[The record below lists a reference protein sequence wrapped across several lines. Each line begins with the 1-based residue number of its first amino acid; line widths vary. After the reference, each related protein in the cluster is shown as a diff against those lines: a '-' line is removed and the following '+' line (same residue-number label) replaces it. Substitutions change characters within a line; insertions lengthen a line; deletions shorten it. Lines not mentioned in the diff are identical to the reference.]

1 MNKIRT
7 YFLFLALSLSV
18 ILTKENEDYCDCSII
33 DLGKES
39 KTELNKN
46 YCLCYGAHSQKN
58 GYIIYQ
64 ISSSI
69 KLNVNE
75 SILFNIS
82 SKKEAQ
88 YKENNSDFKPINY
101 VVEESES
108 ETNIYTVVYTV
119 AISVE
124 ENKFGYITL
133 VNLPEMGKIKVKP
146 VFSSYSSIVVTLIV
160 FSLFVIA
167 MVAIIIYII
176 IKCCFKN
183 NDK

>member
-7 YFLFLALSLSV
+7 YFLFLALSLSI
-18 ILTKENEDYCDCSII
+18 ILTKENEDDCECSII
-33 DLGKES
+33 DLGKE
-39 KTELNKN
+39 KETELDNN
-46 YCLCYGAHSQKN
+46 YCLCYGTQSQKN

-64 ISSSI
+64 IEIDSSI
-69 KLNVNE
+69 KLTVPLNKF
-75 SILFNIS
+75 ILFNIS
-82 SKKEAQ
+82 YNNTVQ
-88 YKENNSDFKPINY
+88 YNKNNSDFKPINY
-101 VVEESES
+101 VVEESDS
-108 ETNIYTVVYTV
+108 EANIYTV

-124 ENKFGYITL
+124 EKQFGYITL
-133 VNLPEMGKIKVKP
+133 LNLTGTGKIKVKP
-146 VFSSYSSIVVTLIV
+146 IFSSYSSIVVTLIV